1 MEWLYPWFAVNALE
15 PKYATLFEEE
25 LKREVAPGHPLYGI
39 PVQAIAKSESND
51 DMLYRLL
58 DGTGRVAE
66 VHLTWISS
74 PPDRPPWPLTATF
87 SSLEEWA
94 EESMRREHDEFRE

>member
-1 MEWLYPWFAVNALE
+1 MEWLFPWFGLDALE
-15 PKYATLFEEE
+15 PKFATTFEEV
-25 LKREVAPGHPLYGI
+25 LKREVGPGHPLYGI

-66 VHLTWISS
+66 VHLTWTRS
-74 PPDRPPWPLTATF
+74 PPERPPWPVTAIF
-87 SSLEEWA
+87 ASLDEWA
-94 EESMRREHDEFRE
+94 EESMRAGREEFRE